1 MSLWCFSIVLTS
13 HYHAVSGDNAALPL
27 GVLRQK
33 SFQQNSGML
42 RQTELV
48 IFSQTASLL
57 LMNAAGRVSVSP
69 VEITV
74 NSGNTCP
81 LWVGAT
87 QATRQTDWG
96 TRGQLVFNIL
106 FLRAQWYLHFI
117 VIFSKKEKEKQSEI
131 CFSWY
136 VFGLILKRT
145 GQHKISRYALSHGD
159 GVTLA
164 V

>member
-1 MSLWCFSIVLTS
+1 MSLWCFSIVLPS

-69 VEITV
+69 AEITV

-96 TRGQLVFNIL
+96 TRGQLVFTIL
-106 FLRAQWYLHFI
+106 FLQAQWYLHFI
-117 VIFSKKEKEKQSEI
+117 VIFSKKKGGVGGWEEKHEVK
-131 CFSWY
+131 F
-136 VFGLILKRT
+136 VFHYMFLG
-145 GQHKISRYALSHGD
+145 
-159 GVTLA
+159 
-164 V
+164 